1 LAQDANSVIGGAS
14 KAMGADKLT
23 TIQYFGSGYDFAMG
37 QAYSPTSPWPKF
49 IVKTYARSIDFRV
62 PASRE
67 DRVRLQFENPPR
79 GGGLQPVIGERR
91 QNQTIVVKDNTPWA
105 QQLEI
110 WMTPHGFL
118 KAAAANHA
126 AVKPQ
131 TVAGKKYTV
140 VTFTGQNK
148 AAVNGYLNEQ
158 NMVERVETRIDNP
171 MLGDMPFTV
180 VYTDYKDFGG
190 VKFPTHIVQNQGGHP
205 VLDLTVT
212 DVKTNVANAALT
224 APDAVKS
231 AKAPP
236 VVAASQKLADGV
248 WFIGGGSHNSVAI
261 EMKDYMIVVETPLN
275 DGRSVP
281 VLAQVKQLVPGKP
294 IRYVIN
300 SHTHF
305 DHSGG
310 LRAAVAEGAIIITHA
325 QNKPYFERAFA
336 VKNTINPDQLA
347 KSGKKASFKVVD
359 EKMVLTDGMRSV
371 ELYHVADSHHSD
383 TFLMVYLPKEK
394 LLIEADAF
402 TPGPPISPPATPP
415 NALNVNLIDNI
426 ERLNLAVDRILPLH
440 GRIVPAA
447 ELYRV
452 AGRAR

>member
-1 LAQDANSVIGGAS
+1 MFKLSLSKKCLPAACFMIALPSTILAQDASSVIGGAS

-23 TIQYFGSGYDFAMG
+23 TIQYSGSGYDFAMG

-49 IVKTYARSIDFRV
+49 IVKTYTRSIDFRV

-91 QNQTIVVKDNTPWA
+91 QNQTIVVADNTPWA

-131 TVAGKKYTV
+131 TVAGKKYSV

-190 VKFPTHIVQNQGGHP
+190 VKFPSHIVQSQGDYP
-205 VLDLTVT
+205 ILDLTVSE
-212 DVKTNVANAALT
+212 VKPNAPVT
-224 APDAVKS
+224 IE
-231 AKAPP
+231 APP
-236 VVAASQKLADGV
+236 GR
-248 WFIGGGSHNSVAI
+248 GGGGEGAA
-261 EMKDYMIVVETPLN
+261 DAGATLP
-275 DGRSVP
+275 P
-281 VLAQVKQLVPGKP
+281 
-294 IRYVIN
+294 
-300 SHTHF
+300 
-305 DHSGG
+305 
-310 LRAAVAEGAIIITHA
+310 RAAGGVEGTASR
-325 QNKPYFERAFA
+325 NRRLRRARA
-336 VKNTINPDQLA
+336 PAGPVDPSRPWSET
-347 KSGKKASFKVVD
+347 SGQSHPGCAPREAAVD
-359 EKMVLTDGMRSV
+359 ELRR
-371 ELYHVADSHHSD
+371 
-383 TFLMVYLPKEK
+383 
-394 LLIEADAF
+394 
-402 TPGPPISPPATPP
+402 TPP
-415 NALNVNLIDNI
+415 
-426 ERLNLAVDRILPLH
+426 
-440 GRIVPAA
+440 
-447 ELYRV
+447 
-452 AGRAR
+452 